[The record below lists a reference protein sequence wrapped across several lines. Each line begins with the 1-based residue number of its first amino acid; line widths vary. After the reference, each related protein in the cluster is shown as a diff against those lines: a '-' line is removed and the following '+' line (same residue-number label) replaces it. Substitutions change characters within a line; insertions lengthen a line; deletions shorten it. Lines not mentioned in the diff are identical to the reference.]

1 MNQYD
6 YYKEQID
13 RNEKLKGK
21 LTDDQLQKYL
31 KDDYV
36 KRMYK
41 KSLENEYYDTMV
53 KMMQLP
59 DNFKRLLSPVGKA
72 NLDNVAKDIIQ
83 LIGDEADLA
92 KNKLIN
98 RNYLTKLRQSFVMG
112 KKWVGIA
119 AVNITGHSLA
129 QRAGTYIDPERFVYM
144 PALDKVLLGDGSIV
158 LPHNTIK
165 IDGKE
170 YQDGAKIEVTK
181 SVKDDQVIPVGLHFE
196 NKDGDFKNDYR
207 FMNQAVINEKLKTF
221 TFKGVK
227 WDVEVEP
234 TVSGIQRFQFQAG
247 ANTEHTTFLA
257 KTDGNKL
264 KFTFGDAS
272 SHGGEFVFATDVV
285 GNLNKGWTWPVL
297 PVLSILKIADANN
310 TKMSF
315 SNEGAMQIMLDSG
328 IAIYKYIIPAQS

>member
-1 MNQYD
+1 MKSILQDIVAHTDRLGFLNIV
-6 YYKEQID
+6 KITGTEEKTLID
-13 RNEKLKGK
+13 SIAENRSVVMYGETASPQPDMIGTFGMPQLEKLR
-21 LTDDQLQKYL
+21 YL
-31 KDDYV
+31 
-36 KRMYK
+36 
-41 KSLENEYYDTMV
+41 L
-53 KMMQLP
+53 
-59 DNFKRLLSPVGKA
+59 
-72 NLDNVAKDIIQ
+72 
-83 LIGDEADLA
+83 
-92 KNKLIN
+92 
-98 RNYLTKLRQSFVMG
+98 
-112 KKWVGIA
+112 
-119 AVNITGHSLA
+119 
-129 QRAGTYIDPERFVYM
+129 
-144 PALDKVLLGDGSIV
+144 
-158 LPHNTIK
+158 
-165 IDGKE
+165 DGKE